1 MKIDRSKFNNLPPEL
16 LAALAKAGAVK
27 LPETFAAPRVSAD
40 AAKLGVSLIEAG
52 TVRETGSK
60 AGEAYKSACLRISG
74 DNGATLLVL
83 PVGSATMLDRAR
95 RISAALAAYF
105 A

>member
-1 MKIDRSKFNNLPPEL
+1 MKIDRSKFASLSPDL
-16 LAALAKAGAVK
+16 LAALAAAGAVK

-40 AAKLGVSLIEAG
+40 AEKMGVSLIEAG
-52 TVRETGSK
+52 TVRENGSK
-60 AGEAYKSACLRISG
+60 AGEAYKSACLKVSG
-74 DNGATLLVL
+74 ENGATLLVL
-83 PVGSATMLDRAR
+83 PVGSASMLERAK